1 MKAYCI
7 NLKTR
12 TDRKKKMIEQF
23 EREGLDVEF
32 IEAVDASEFPESF
45 SPMQSRGDFACASSH
60 RKLYT
65 KMIEDGHEMAIV
77 FEDQC
82 KLAEGF
88 SNVVANLEF
97 PERWD
102 MIYLGYTG
110 PRFFAQENDQLDR
123 GKPLG
128 TWCHLLS
135 LEGVKKLVNLDP
147 CDFWL
152 ISDNQ
157 LSLLPICTFYIK
169 NKIAWRDQTSKSI
182 IGSNYIKR
190 GCVKWLIT
198 GHWVA
203 HGLQFYP
210 ILEFSFLILILI
222 LYIRLLT

>member
-1 MKAYCI
+1 M
-7 NLKTR
+7 T
-12 TDRKKKMIEQF
+12 EQF

-32 IEAVDASEFPESF
+32 IEAIDASEFPESF
-45 SPMQSRGDFACASSH
+45 VPMQSRGDFACASSH
-60 RKLYT
+60 RKLYK

-88 SNVVANLEF
+88 SDAVANLEL

-102 MIYLGYTG
+102 VIYLGYTG

-123 GKPLG
+123 GKPVG

-135 LEGVKKLVNLDP
+135 LEGAKKLVNFDP

-157 LSLLPICTFYIK
+157 LSLLPICSFYVK
-169 NKIAWRDQTSKSI
+169 NKIAWRDQTSKSV

-190 GCVKWLIT
+190 GCVKWLII

-203 HGLQFYP
+203 HGFQFYP
-210 ILEFSFLILILI
+210 ILEILFLILIVFLVKR
-222 LYIRLLT
+222 LY

>member
-12 TDRKKKMIEQF
+12 TDRRKKMTEQF
-23 EREGLDVEF
+23 ERERLEVEF
-32 IEAVDASEFPESF
+32 IEAIDASEFPDSF
-45 SPMQSRGDFACASSH
+45 VPMQARGDFACASSH
-60 RKLYT
+60 RKLYK
-65 KMIEDGHEMAIV
+65 KMIEDGHDMAIV

-88 SNVVANLEF
+88 SDAVANLKL

-102 MIYLGYTG
+102 IIYLGYTG

-123 GKPLG
+123 GKPVG

-135 LEGVKKLVNLDP
+135 LEGAKKLVNFDP

-157 LSLLPICTFYIK
+157 LSLLPICSFYVK
-169 NKIAWRDQTSKSI
+169 NKIAWRDPTSVSV
-182 IGSNYIKR
+182 IGANYIKR
-190 GCVKWLIT
+190 GCVKWLII

-203 HGLQFYP
+203 HVFQFWP
-210 ILEFSFLILILI
+210 ALEVLFIILIVFLVKR
-222 LYIRLLT
+222 LY